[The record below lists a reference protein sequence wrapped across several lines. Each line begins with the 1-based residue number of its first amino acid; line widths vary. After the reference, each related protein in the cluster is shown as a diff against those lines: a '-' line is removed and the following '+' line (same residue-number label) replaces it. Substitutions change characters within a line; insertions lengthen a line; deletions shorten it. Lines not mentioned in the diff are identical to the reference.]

1 MILLKDYTPE
11 VYYQQS
17 RDFQFIGRLFDLV
30 LNSLKTNA
38 DMIYDVPASDAAGS
52 KLIDLLALTLCF
64 KATHEYNIKQL
75 INVCSIL
82 SVILRNKGSLK
93 AIELVCSAILNAEG
107 ITLPYAVIKNG
118 YTVQIYMP
126 QSVSDLNLL
135 KDLLDYILPAGLSC
149 EIKRTTLDAN
159 NLAVLRA
166 KVSNILAAWDLQ
178 RISEL
183 SHILTAD
190 EASEIILDKDNPIKD
205 DENNAGLLTNSIVS
219 SEIYVPSNNTQTT
232 NTEPEEPDPNNNENE
247 GD

>member
-38 DMIYDVPASDAAGS
+38 DMIYDIPASDAAGS
-52 KLIDLLALTLCF
+52 KLIDLLALTLGF

-75 INVCSIL
+75 VNVCSIL

-93 AIELVCSAILNAEG
+93 AIELVCAAILNAEG
-107 ITLPYAVIKNG
+107 ITLPYAVVKNG

-126 QSVSDLNLL
+126 QSVSDINLL

-149 EIKRTTLDAN
+149 EIKRTTLDTN
-159 NLAVLRA
+159 NFAIL
-166 KVSNILAAWDLQ
+166 KTKINNILTAWDLQ

-183 SHILTAD
+183 SAILTAT
-190 EASEIILDKDNPIKD
+190 EFNGISLDNSNPIKD
-205 DENNAGLLTNSIVS
+205 DENTAGLLTNSAIS
-219 SEIYVPSNNTQTT
+219 SEIYV
-232 NTEPEEPDPNNNENE
+232 PNNNENE